1 MLRMILGEAGT
12 GKTTEVLRQIK
23 EAAGRRQSVLLLVPE
38 HASFEMER
46 RVSALFTGEEQQYI
60 TLLSF
65 PRLAEKIF
73 RECGGLTQRPLDE
86 VSRALLM
93 REAISEVQERLTLYR
108 RQAGYTGFISS
119 MLQTVADFKRAGITP
134 ARLEEIAAET
144 AGTALGQ
151 KLTDLQLIY
160 EAFQALVELRF
171 HDPFVL

>member
-1 MLRMILGEAGT
+1 MY
-12 GKTTEVLRQIK
+12 KRQ
-23 EAAGRRQSVLLLVPE
+23 
-38 HASFEMER
+38 
-46 RVSALFTGEEQQYI
+46 
-60 TLLSF
+60 
-65 PRLAEKIF
+65 
-73 RECGGLTQRPLDE
+73 
-86 VSRALLM
+86 
-93 REAISEVQERLTLYR
+93 VQERLTLYR

-171 HDPFVL
+171 HDPMDELRCV

>member
-1 MLRMILGEAGT
+1 
-12 GKTTEVLRQIK
+12 
-23 EAAGRRQSVLLLVPE
+23 
-38 HASFEMER
+38 
-46 RVSALFTGEEQQYI
+46 
-60 TLLSF
+60 
-65 PRLAEKIF
+65 
-73 RECGGLTQRPLDE
+73 
-86 VSRALLM
+86 M

-171 HDPFVL
+171 HDPLDELSLALGRAVERTGLPAAASGWIASITFRSASAPCWSRCSSRRKVSPSP